1 MDKNKIDELKE
12 SLNTILEA
20 KQEKYFNDQNKISDE
35 ILNNFKNTDN
45 RDELLQALFLYQ
57 TKLNVLTY
65 NNLRELIADS
75 IYNILDSLQ
84 D

>member
-1 MDKNKIDELKE
+1 MNKNRIDELKVT
-12 SLNTILEA
+12 LNTILEA
-20 KQEKYFNDQNKISDE
+20 KQEEYLNDQNKIFDE
-35 ILNNFKNTDN
+35 ILNDSKNIDN

-65 NNLRELIADS
+65 NNLRELITDS
-75 IYNILDSLQ
+75 ICNILDSLQ